1 MANVFEENVL
11 NLQRSWTDMR
21 ALKTMEEV
29 IAEEQD
35 VLTDYLT
42 DAVYEIDG
50 LTIKSQNRKYI
61 ATSERMF

>member
-35 VLTDYLT
+35 VLADYLT